1 MSAISD
7 PHFRTGTMG
16 HLREEEEEEREG
28 EGWGGIS
35 EERGEEESEG
45 EDVLQLESTPRG
57 QLYWTSVIVDQ

>member
-7 PHFRTGTMG
+7 PHVRTGTMG
-16 HLREEEEEEREG
+16 HLREEEGEEG

-57 QLYWTSVIVDQ
+57 QLCWTSIIVDQ